1 MRIDAVELGGV
12 LRKEELKQTPD
23 AHVAEAFLAA
33 DGSGQDAKFRFSFG
47 LASRLRLLV
56 QLILIPL
63 VLFILSLTRSE
74 GLSHF
79 LIPLFI
85 TQLSHGVQT
94 RL

>member
-56 QLILIPL
+56 QLIL
-63 VLFILSLTRSE
+63 SLTRSE